1 MEFIKMKKQ
10 NVLTTAILMTMV
22 GATSTAS
29 AVPAITDYQQA
40 TSAYEDAYISGNFNA
55 SSGNQEQSSYDLDL
69 SLDYEKVFSSPNRNT
84 KLDFNGTGSASK
96 GSTSGAE
103 STNTYQA
110 LGSATVDNYFR
121 PGSKAGFWYGKGEV
135 GVKKGQES
143 PFTKATVGLGY
154 GRVVNVTPMA
164 RSIRIIEEL
173 RENGFLKADPSNA
186 VYLKVA
192 QIIEKE
198 AEYRSKHGA
207 ADYEQYWVQ
216 DIQSAIESSRMVKG
230 QLNARAILSAY
241 DVLTQERISTRK
253 NGWLVRAGVGA
264 VITDFDGEDGKPA
277 LELGAEYHKPLSN
290 ETQFSNEAIATATL
304 KDGDDGF
311 NFNNAMS
318 LTHELSNKIDWE
330 NKWNLSHNESDTAND
345 ITTNTLSSAFY
356 YSLTNQLDLGVEARL
371 TDVNDR
377 INNNGN
383 DELDK
388 SLNIGVKYR
397 LK

>member
-1 MEFIKMKKQ
+1 MKKQ

>member
-1 MEFIKMKKQ
+1 MKKQ
-10 NVLTTAILMTMV
+10 NVLTAAILLA
-22 GATSTAS
+22 ATSATTTAF
-29 AVPAITDYQQA
+29 AVPAITDYTQA

-55 SSGNQEQSSYDLDL
+55 QDGNQGQASYDLDL

-96 GSTSGAE
+96 GSNNGDE

-121 PGSKAGFWYGKGEV
+121 PGSNAGFWYGKGEV

-143 PFTKATVGLGY
+143 AFTKATVGVGY

-173 RENGFLKADPSNA
+173 NENGFLKGDVSDA
-186 VYLKVA
+186 VYQQVA
-192 QIIEKE
+192 NIVDREG
-198 AEYRSKHGA
+198 EYRSKHGA

-216 DIQSAIESSRMVKG
+216 DIQSAIESSGMVKG
-230 QLNARAILSAY
+230 NLNARAILKSY

-264 VITDFDGEDGKPA
+264 VITDFDGDDGKPA
-277 LELGAEYHKPLSN
+277 LEVGAEYHRPLSN
-290 ETQFSNEAIATATL
+290 QTQFSNEAIATATL
-304 KDGDDGF
+304 KDDNDGF

-318 LTHELSNKIDWE
+318 LTHEISDKIDWE
-330 NKWNLSHNESDTAND
+330 NKWNLAHSESDTAND
-345 ITTNTLSSAFY
+345 ITTNTISSAFY
-356 YSLTNQLDLGVEARL
+356 YSLTNQLDLGVEGRL

-377 INNNGN
+377 IDNNGN
-383 DELDK
+383 DEVDK
-388 SLNIGVKYR
+388 SINIGVKYR

>member
-1 MEFIKMKKQ
+1 MKKQ
-10 NVLTTAILMTMV
+10 SVLTAAILLA
-22 GATSTAS
+22 ATGISTSAF
-29 AVPAITDYQQA
+29 AVPAITDYTEA
-40 TSAYEDAYISGNFNA
+40 TSSYEDAFVSGNFNA

-84 KLDFNGTGSASK
+84 KLDFNGSGSASK

-121 PGSKAGFWYGKGEV
+121 PGSKAAFWYGKGEI
-135 GVKKGQES
+135 GVQKGQDS
-143 PFTKATVGLGY
+143 AFTKATAGLGY

-164 RSIRIIEEL
+164 RSIRIIEDL
-173 RENGFLKADPSNA
+173 RENGFLKGDPSDA
-186 VYLKVA
+186 VYRKVA
-192 QIIEKE
+192 NIIDREN
-198 AEYRSKHGA
+198 EYRSKHGA

-216 DIQSAIESSRMVKG
+216 DIQSAIEASRMVNGK
-230 QLNARAILSAY
+230 LNARAILSSY

-253 NGWLVRAGVGA
+253 YGWLVRAGVGA

-277 LELGAEYHKPLSN
+277 LEVGAEYHRHISN
-290 ETQFSNEAIATATL
+290 QTQFSNEAIATATL

-318 LTHELSNKIDWE
+318 LTHEISDTIDWE
-330 NKWNLSHNESDTAND
+330 NKWNLAHSESDNLKPL
-345 ITTNTLSSAFY
+345 TTNTLSSAFY

-371 TDVNDR
+371 TDLNDR
-377 INNNGN
+377 IDNNGN
-383 DELDK
+383 DDLDK

>member
-1 MEFIKMKKQ
+1 MKKQ
-10 NVLTTAILMTMV
+10 SIL
-22 GATSTAS
+22 TAS
-29 AVPAITDYQQA
+29 TLLLVTSASAAFAVPAITDYQQA

-55 SSGNQEQSSYDLDL
+55 NSGNQDQSSYNLDLD
-69 SLDYEKVFSSPNRNT
+69 LDYEKVFSSPNRNT
-84 KLDFNGTGSASK
+84 KIDFNGTGSASK
-96 GSTSGAE
+96 GSNNGDE

-110 LGSATVDNYFR
+110 LGSATVDNYFQ
-121 PGSKAGFWYGKGEV
+121 PGSKGTFWYGKGEV

-143 PFTKATVGLGY
+143 PFTKATAGLGY

-173 RENGFLKADPSNA
+173 NKNGFLNSDPSDA
-186 VYLKVA
+186 VYRQVA

-207 ADYEQYWVQ
+207 ANYEQYWVQ
-216 DIQSAIESSRMVKG
+216 DIQSALQASGAVNGS
-230 QLNARAILSAY
+230 LNARAILKSY
-241 DVLTQERISTRK
+241 DVLTNESISTRK
-253 NGWLVRAGVGA
+253 DGWLVRAGVGA

-277 LELGAEYHKPLSN
+277 LEVGAEYHRPISN
-290 ETQFSNEAIATATL
+290 QTQFSNEAIATATL

-318 LTHELSNKIDWE
+318 LTHEVSDKIDWI
-330 NKWNLSHNESDTAND
+330 NKWNLAHNESDNVND

-356 YSLTNQLDLGVEARL
+356 YSLTNQLDFGVEGRL

-377 INNNGN
+377 IDNNGN

-388 SLNIGVKYR
+388 SLNIGIKYR

>member
-1 MEFIKMKKQ
+1 MKKQ
-10 NVLTTAILMTMV
+10 SILTATSFLLVT
-22 GATSTAS
+22 GTSTAL

-55 SSGNQEQSSYDLDL
+55 NSGNQDQSSYNLDLD
-69 SLDYEKVFSSPNRNT
+69 LDYEKVFSSPNRNT
-84 KLDFNGTGSASK
+84 KIDFYGTGSASK
-96 GSTSGAE
+96 GSNSGDE

-110 LGSATVDNYFR
+110 LGSATVDNYFQ
-121 PGSKAGFWYGKGEV
+121 PGSKGAFWYGKGEV

-143 PFTKATVGLGY
+143 PFTKLTAGLGY

-173 RENGFLKADPSNA
+173 NKNGFLKSDPSNA
-186 VYLKVA
+186 VYRQVA

-207 ADYEQYWVQ
+207 ANYEQYWVQ
-216 DIQSAIESSRMVKG
+216 DIQSAIEASGAVKG
-230 QLNARAILSAY
+230 NLNARAILKSY
-241 DVLTQERISTRK
+241 DVLTNESISTRK

-277 LELGAEYHKPLSN
+277 LEVGAEYHKPIN
-290 ETQFSNEAIATATL
+290 NQTQFSNEAIATATL

-311 NFNNAMS
+311 NFNNSMS
-318 LTHELSNKIDWE
+318 LTHEVSDKIDWI
-330 NKWNLSHNESDTAND
+330 NKWNLAHNESDTAND
-345 ITTNTLSSAFY
+345 ITTNTLSSAFF
-356 YSLTNQLDLGVEARL
+356 YSLTNQLDFGIEGRL

-377 INNNGN
+377 IDNNGN